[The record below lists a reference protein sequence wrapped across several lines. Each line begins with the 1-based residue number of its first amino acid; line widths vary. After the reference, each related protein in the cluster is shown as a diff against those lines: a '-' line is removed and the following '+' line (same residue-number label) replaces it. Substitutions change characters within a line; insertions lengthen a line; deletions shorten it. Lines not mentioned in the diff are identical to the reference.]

1 MKLTKAL
8 AKQHQAACALLEKDT
23 LNFEQR
29 EFVLEHWHP
38 GAEHDQGPIGAF
50 FTPMEM
56 AETFAVEC
64 NGAQSVIDL
73 CAGIGGL
80 AYHRWLRD
88 RPRRLVCVERNPAYV
103 AVGRKVLPEAEWI
116 QASIFDL
123 PDLGRF
129 DLATS
134 NPPYGRVRCPGQGPR
149 YRGGLF
155 EYRVID
161 VASTLAEQGVFL
173 IPNTSSPCMWSG
185 CADPKQQ
192 GDRKESEE
200 YQRFHRETGITL
212 DIGVGIDTSQWR
224 KDWKGTNVVL
234 ESVRVDFRDRR
245 MG

>member
-50 FTPMEM
+50 FTPMGL

-80 AYHRWLRD
+80 AYHRWRRD

-116 QASIFDL
+116 QSSIFDL

-134 NPPYGRVRCPGQGPR
+134 NPPFGRVRCPGQGPR

-173 IPNTSSPCMWSG
+173 IPQGSSPRKFSG
-185 CADPKQQ
+185 ERA
-192 GDRKESEE
+192 ESAE
-200 YQRFHRETGITL
+200 YQRFHQETGITL
-212 DIGVGIDTSQWR
+212 DIGVGIDTHEWR
-224 KDWKGTNVVL
+224 RDWKGTEIVV
-234 ESVRVDFRDRR
+234 ESVRVDFQQSAA
-245 MG
+245 